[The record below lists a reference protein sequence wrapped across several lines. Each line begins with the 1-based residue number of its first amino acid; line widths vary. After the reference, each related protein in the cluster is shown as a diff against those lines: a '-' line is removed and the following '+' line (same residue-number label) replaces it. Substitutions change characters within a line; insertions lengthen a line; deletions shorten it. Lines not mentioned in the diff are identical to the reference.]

1 MAKNGD
7 VNARNS
13 EGGTALILAAKNG
26 RKAVIKLLL
35 AAGADVTA
43 EDWEGKT
50 ALALA
55 YERGRPEIVEILK
68 AP

>member
-1 MAKNGD
+1 
-7 VNARNS
+7 
-13 EGGTALILAAKNG
+13 LILAAKNG

-50 ALALA
+50 ALVLA
-55 YERGRPEIVEILK
+55 SERGRPEIVELLK